1 MSKAKVAA
9 KAEPIRE
16 EVEPDAER
24 RGQPTMADVAK
35 LAGVSAMTVSRVMN
49 GKGLVRE
56 STRRKVAEA
65 VAALNYTPNQE
76 ARNLAGSKPI
86 RVGFLYS
93 NPSAGYLSEF
103 LVGLLS
109 QSGLNN
115 VQLFVEKCEAGQHEE
130 EQTRHLIDN
139 GLDGIILPPPLC
151 DSEPVI
157 ACVTDAEI
165 PAVVVACGLPDERVG
180 AVSVDD
186 FDAAYHMTRHLIA
199 LGHQRIGFIV
209 GHPNQ
214 SASAR
219 RLAGYRAAIEEKGA
233 HKGADK
239 GADKAEELVVQGMF
253 TYRSGLDA
261 AEHLLAME
269 ERPTAIFA
277 SNDDMAAAA
286 VAVAHRLGLDV
297 PGDLTVTGFDDTA
310 LATTIWPELTTVRQ
324 PIAEMAREAVQAL
337 VRRVRALREG
347 VDGEDTKPEQVRM
360 DFELVRRQSD
370 AAPRIRPPAR
380 LPAVKA
386 PTKVQ
391 AAKRSHAA
399 T

>member
-1 MSKAKVAA
+1 MSKAKVEAIQ
-9 KAEPIRE
+9 ED
-16 EVEPDAER
+16 VER

-35 LAGVSAMTVSRVMN
+35 LAGVSPMTVSRVMN

-65 VAALNYTPNQE
+65 VASLNYTPNQE

-93 NPSAGYLSEF
+93 NPSAAYLSEF

-115 VQLFVEKCEAGQHEE
+115 VQLFVEKCEAGQHAE
-130 EQTRHLIDN
+130 EQTRHLIEN

-151 DSEPVI
+151 DSEAVI
-157 ACVTDAEI
+157 ASVAGAGI
-165 PAVVVACGLPDERVG
+165 PAVAVACGLPDPRVG
-180 AVSVDD
+180 SVSIDD
-186 FDAAYHMTRHLIA
+186 YDAAYRMTRHLID
-199 LGHQRIGFIV
+199 LGHQRIGFVV

-214 SASAR
+214 TASAR
-219 RLAGYRAAIEEKGA
+219 RLEGYRAALEEKGA
-233 HKGADK
+233 DRS
-239 GADKAEELVVQGMF
+239 ESLVVQGMF

-261 AEHLLAME
+261 AEHLLALE

-324 PIAEMAREAVQAL
+324 PIAEMAREAVQSL

-347 VDGEDTKPEQVRM
+347 DDAQPERVGM
-360 DFELVRRQSD
+360 AFELVRRQSD

-380 LPAVKA
+380 LPAVKSVA
-386 PTKVQ
+386 KSTAKSGAAG
-391 AAKRSHAA
+391 AAKRAHA
-399 T
+399 TG

>member
-1 MSKAKVAA
+1 MTKAKRQTAQ
-9 KAEPIRE
+9 E
-16 EVEPDAER
+16 EAER
-24 RGQPTMADVAK
+24 RGQPTMADVARM
-35 LAGVSAMTVSRVMN
+35 AGVSAMTVSRVMN

-76 ARNLAGSKPI
+76 ARNLAGSRPI

-93 NPSAGYLSEF
+93 NPSAAYLSEF

-115 VQLFVEKCEAGQHEE
+115 VQLFVEKCEAGDQEAEH
-130 EQTRHLIDN
+130 TRRLVDN

-151 DSEPVI
+151 DSAAVLATI
-157 ACVTDAEI
+157 ADAGI
-165 PAVVVACGLPDERVG
+165 PAVVVACGLPDPRVG
-180 AVSVDD
+180 AVSIDD
-186 FDAAYHMTRHLIA
+186 RDAAHAMTRHLLR

-214 SASAR
+214 TASAR
-219 RLAGYRAAIEEKGA
+219 RLEGYRAALAEG
-233 HKGADK
+233 GAD
-239 GADKAEELVVQGMF
+239 ASEELVVQGMF

-261 AEHLLAME
+261 AEHLLALAQ
-269 ERPTAIFA
+269 RPTAIFA

-324 PIAEMAREAVQAL
+324 PIAGMAREAVQSL
-337 VRRVRALREG
+337 VRRVRALRDG
-347 VDGEDTKPEQVRM
+347 VDAAPEQVRM

-370 AAPRIRPPAR
+370 AAPRTRPSTLVPLDGSR
-380 LPAVKA
+380 R
-386 PTKVQ
+386 
-391 AAKRSHAA
+391 AAG
-399 T
+399 

>member
-1 MSKAKVAA
+1 
-9 KAEPIRE
+9 
-16 EVEPDAER
+16 
-24 RGQPTMADVAK
+24 MADVAK

-56 STRRKVAEA
+56 ATRRKVAEA

-93 NPSAGYLSEF
+93 NPSAAYLSEF

-115 VQLFVEKCEAGQHEE
+115 VQLFVEKCEAGQQEAEHA
-130 EQTRHLIDN
+130 RRLIEN

-151 DSEPVI
+151 DSDAVLSTI
-157 ACVTDAEI
+157 AAAAI
-165 PAVVVACGLPDERVG
+165 PAVVVACGEPDARVG
-180 AVSVDD
+180 AVSIDD
-186 FDAAYHMTRHLIA
+186 FEAARDMAGHLIA
-199 LGHQRIGFIV
+199 LGHQRIGFVV

-214 SASAR
+214 TASAR
-219 RLAGYRAAIEEKGA
+219 RLAGYRAAI
-233 HKGADK
+233 ADK
-239 GADKAEELVVQGMF
+239 GADAADELVVQGMF

-261 AEHLLAME
+261 AEHLLALA

-324 PIAEMAREAVQAL
+324 PIAGMAREAVQSL

-347 VDGEDTKPEQVRM
+347 ETDTPELVKM

-370 AAPRIRPPAR
+370 AAPRIRPPT
-380 LPAVKA
+380 LPR
-386 PTKVQ
+386 
-391 AAKRSHAA
+391 AAAGKRSHAR
-399 T
+399 

>member
-1 MSKAKVAA
+1 MTKAKLEAVQD
-9 KAEPIRE
+9 E
-16 EVEPDAER
+16 AER

-35 LAGVSAMTVSRVMN
+35 MAGVSAMTVSRVMN

-86 RVGFLYS
+86 RIGFLYS
-93 NPSAGYLSEF
+93 NPSAAYLSEF

-115 VQLFVEKCEAGQHEE
+115 VQLFVEKCEAGLQEE
-130 EQTRHLIDN
+130 EQARRLIGN
-139 GLDGIILPPPLC
+139 GLDGVILPPPLC
-151 DSEPVI
+151 DSQAVL
-157 ACVTDAEI
+157 ACVKEAEI
-165 PAVVVACGLPDERVG
+165 PAVVVACGQPDAEVG
-180 AVSVDD
+180 AVSIDD
-186 FDAAYHMTRHLIA
+186 YEAAYEMTRHLVN
-199 LGHQRIGFIV
+199 LGHQRIGFV
-209 GHPNQ
+209 AGHPNQ
-214 SASAR
+214 TASAR
-219 RLAGYRAAIEEKGA
+219 RLAGYQAAVAEKGA
-233 HKGADK
+233 DAD
-239 GADKAEELVVQGMF
+239 EELVVPGMF

-261 AEHLLAME
+261 AEHLLGLP
-269 ERPTAIFA
+269 ERPTAIFC
-277 SNDDMAAAA
+277 SNDDMAAAT

-324 PIAEMAREAVQAL
+324 PIAEMAREAVQSL

-347 VDGEDTKPEQVRM
+347 EAGDPEQVRM
-360 DFELVRRQSD
+360 AFELVRRQSD

-380 LPAVKA
+380 LPLL
-386 PTKVQ
+386 
-391 AAKRSHAA
+391 A
-399 T
+399 TGGQSR